1 MFPLRDTQPSY
12 SKPVVTVLI
21 IVINMLVFLYEFS
34 LDDYSQNAFV
44 ATYGLVPDHF
54 QFANILTSMFLHGG
68 WMHVLGNMWFLWIFG
83 DNIEDILGHTKYLG
97 FYLLCGVAAALTQ
110 VLFNL
115 YSRVPMVGASG
126 AIAGVMGAYLVKF
139 PHSRIRTAIFF
150 LFIFFTDI
158 PAWAMLIY
166 WFAIQLFSGVGSLGD
181 TQASQGGT
189 AFFAH
194 VGGFIAGI
202 VLVNVMGARERYSSR
217 RDLYWR

>member
-12 SKPVVTVLI
+12 TRPVVTVFL
-21 IVINMLVFLYEFS
+21 IVINILVFLYEFS
-34 LDDYSQNAFV
+34 LDSYSQNAFI
-44 ATYGLVPDHF
+44 AAYGLVPEHF
-54 QFANILTSMFLHGG
+54 HYANILTSMFLHGG

-97 FYLLCGVAAALTQ
+97 FYLLCGVVAALTQ
-110 VLFNL
+110 VLFNF

-126 AIAGVMGAYLVKF
+126 AIAGVMGAYMVKF
-139 PHSRIRTAIFF
+139 PHSRIRTAVF
-150 LFIFFTDI
+150 FIFILFTDV
-158 PAWAMLIY
+158 PAWVMLIY

-181 TQASQGGT
+181 SQANQGGT

-194 VGGFIAGI
+194 IGGFIAGI
-202 VLVNVMGARERYSSR
+202 VLVNLMGARERYSRR